1 MRNRFRDLIIVLAT
15 AIVVATLSFEIRK
28 GGGQVAVAA
37 QSAPGRTSDG
47 KPDLG
52 GIWQALNTANWD
64 LQTHAARPALAVM
77 PGPGGEVP
85 APPVLALGAMGG
97 VPGGVGVVEGEEIP
111 YKPDAVE
118 KKKANL
124 ADILSRDPE
133 TKCYLPGVPR
143 AIYLPYPFQIVQ
155 GTDKIMMIFEY
166 AGANRTI
173 HMDKITPSPVES
185 WMGFSVG
192 HWEGDT
198 LVVDTTSLQ
207 EDTWFDRAGNFHSDG
222 LHVVERFTP
231 LTPYHLTYEATIED
245 PKVFTRPW
253 KISMPLYRHM
263 EKNARLMEYNCV
275 QFVEELMYGHLRK
288 QQLAKRWE
296 EDLGETGGK
305 LAFDVSRQR

>member
-1 MRNRFRDLIIVLAT
+1 MRNRFRDPIIVLAT

-28 GGGQVAVAA
+28 GGGRVAVAA
-37 QSAPGRTSDG
+37 ESAPGRTADG

-118 KKKANL
+118 KKKANF

-143 AIYLPYPFQIVQ
+143 ASYLPYPFQIVQ
-155 GTDKIMMIFEY
+155 GTGKIMMIFEY

-207 EDTWFDRAGNFHSDG
+207 EDTWFDRAGNFHSDE
-222 LHVVERFTP
+222 LHVVERLTP

>member
-1 MRNRFRDLIIVLAT
+1 MRNRSRDLIIVLAT

-28 GGGQVAVAA
+28 GGGHVAVAA
-37 QSAPGRTSDG
+37 ESAPGRTSDG

-118 KKKANL
+118 KKKANF

>member
-1 MRNRFRDLIIVLAT
+1 MRVRVT
-15 AIVVATLSFEIRK
+15 VS
-28 GGGQVAVAA
+28 AVAIATVTAAVPLGLFKSRSLDA
-37 QSAPGRTSDG
+37 QTPAYRAPRTAEG
-47 KPDLG
+47 KPNLN

-77 PGPGGEVP
+77 PGPGGDVP

-118 KKKANL
+118 KKKANF

-155 GTDKIMMIFEY
+155 GTGKIMMIFEY

-198 LVVDTTSLQ
+198 LVV
-207 EDTWFDRAGNFHSDG
+207 
-222 LHVVERFTP
+222 
-231 LTPYHLTYEATIED
+231 
-245 PKVFTRPW
+245 
-253 KISMPLYRHM
+253 
-263 EKNARLMEYNCV
+263 
-275 QFVEELMYGHLRK
+275 
-288 QQLAKRWE
+288 
-296 EDLGETGGK
+296 
-305 LAFDVSRQR
+305 